1 MAQCFLIPSPD
12 IMRIHGTKKNLRDG
26 SRKSKGEKGG
36 TMRKRGAIL
45 FVLCIAA
52 TIIVILPMRA
62 DCSRQEPEHISIPRV
77 EFESIEAIRQESV
90 QEISH
95 EKNVY
100 KPIDEIPLDADLQE
114 YMQEL
119 CEDNNLS
126 FAFALMIMESESR
139 YDPAAVGDNGE
150 SVGLFQINRVN
161 WERMAEEYGYDV
173 HDVKG
178 NIGSGVA
185 ILTELFVKYDDPY
198 RVILCYKCGES
209 RGNDLFAQGVY
220 KTVQF
225 DCRELCERAQ
235 EIEGLIYE

>member
-1 MAQCFLIPSPD
+1 M
-12 IMRIHGTKKNLRDG
+12 
-26 SRKSKGEKGG
+26 
-36 TMRKRGAIL
+36 
-45 FVLCIAA
+45 
-52 TIIVILPMRA
+52 
-62 DCSRQEPEHISIPRV
+62 
-77 EFESIEAIRQESV
+77 
-90 QEISH
+90 
-95 EKNVY
+95 
-100 KPIDEIPLDADLQE
+100 
-114 YMQEL
+114 
-119 CEDNNLS
+119 S
-126 FAFALMIMESESR
+126 FAFARMIMESESR
-139 YDPAAVGDNGE
+139 YHPAAVGDNGE

-185 ILTELFVKYDDPY
+185 ILTELFAKYDDPY

>member
-1 MAQCFLIPSPD
+1 
-12 IMRIHGTKKNLRDG
+12 
-26 SRKSKGEKGG
+26 
-36 TMRKRGAIL
+36 MRKRGAIL
-45 FVLCIAA
+45 FALCIAA
-52 TIIVILPMRA
+52 AIMVILPMRA
-62 DCSRQEPEHISIPRV
+62 DCSRQEPEHIDIPRV

-90 QEISH
+90 QEIAQ

-100 KPIDEIPLDADLQE
+100 KPIDGIPLDADLQE
-114 YMQEL
+114 YTQEL
-119 CEDNNLS
+119 CEENDLS

>member
-1 MAQCFLIPSPD
+1 
-12 IMRIHGTKKNLRDG
+12 
-26 SRKSKGEKGG
+26 
-36 TMRKRGAIL
+36 MRKRGAIL
-45 FVLCIAA
+45 FALCIAA
-52 TIIVILPMRA
+52 AIMVILPMRA

-77 EFESIEAIRQESV
+77 EFETIEAIGQESV

-119 CEDNNLS
+119 CEENNLS

-198 RVILCYKCGES
+198 RVILCYKCGET
-209 RGNDLFAQGVY
+209 RGNDLFTQGIY